1 MRYFLSLTGSS
12 GFGGLDAADD
22 RRDSA
27 LPIELPE
34 KRPILA
40 FVTPWARL
48 ESAAQLMLC
57 LSAGALSVSGAAR
70 SAAAGAKQ
78 QDGCCNLRS
87 FT

>member
-1 MRYFLSLTGSS
+1 MRYFLSLTRSS

-57 LSAGALSVSGAAR
+57 LSAGALSVSGARVLSGLAR
-70 SAAAGAKQ
+70 RATG
-78 QDGCCNLRS
+78 GLPHVH
-87 FT
+87 